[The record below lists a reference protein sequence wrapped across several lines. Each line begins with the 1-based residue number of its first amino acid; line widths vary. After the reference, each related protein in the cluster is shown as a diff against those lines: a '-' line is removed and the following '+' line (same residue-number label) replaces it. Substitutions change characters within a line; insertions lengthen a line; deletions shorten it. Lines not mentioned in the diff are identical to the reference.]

1 MKPIFEKI
9 KLERKSQGEKVD
21 NLRYFKWLE
30 KSIHVN
36 RKRDTYVLDVFYK
49 DSNRDRILPTLVDI
63 SSTYQNFVNKGIKT
77 KTALKIKFLE
87 DQVKIYK
94 EKSSRSFKK
103 AQDFA
108 LANDIAILN
117 NTKIGDD
124 EIVSVPDINDDFL
137 VDTATKIREVDSQ
150 FKKYEEKLKRNLPL
164 QIKNKITNVE
174 RIRIDSG
181 IRLKKLIGKLII

>member
-1 MKPIFEKI
+1 MKKINTQVEILKSPSVLKPIFEKI
-9 KLERKSQGEKVD
+9 KLERKSQGVPVD

-77 KTALKIKFLE
+77 KTALKIKYLE
-87 DQVKIYK
+87 DQVKFIK
-94 EKSSRSFKK
+94 RKVLDHLK

-117 NTKIGDD
+117 NTKM
-124 EIVSVPDINDDFL
+124 EMM
-137 VDTATKIREVDSQ
+137 
-150 FKKYEEKLKRNLPL
+150 KLYLF
-164 QIKNKITNVE
+164 QILMMIF
-174 RIRIDSG
+174 
-181 IRLKKLIGKLII
+181 